1 MPTTLAF
8 RASPSPPRPLS
19 IQEWEPS
26 KPETDDDD
34 VQSKPKP
41 KQKQKPADVIE
52 SVPPQ
57 RATRAWKVVDAK
69 AILSKR
75 KYTKRQTK
83 AQSVSESS
91 DASQHEKK
99 VVDDELA
106 TANQTRSLSWPSP
119 ESDVRSGGLRGD
131 PFASFPDNS
140 TSVQGA
146 IDFLIKEIGSNAV
159 PGTIHKS
166 GFSPKASAF
175 MHYGFE
181 HELVFHAVVAF
192 ALGYD
197 EVANTGTTD
206 PSQAV
211 LYHRGKATQGLY
223 ARLKDPSTCADDAA
237 ILTTFLLVDN
247 VWRYGENAIGQ
258 AHYAGLMKMI
268 EMRGGLDRLGMNGVL
283 RSIIEFAE
291 VTDIGDAMRS
301 PTAPAL
307 PDLRYYHHPF
317 PPQICGLIAK
327 LPDGYA
333 EIAMQGHLSI
343 ETMSTLVWLRE
354 WLNTDPAERSP
365 APHKQIGAG
374 RRCMAASKSATGNP
388 IEEAVC
394 FGIVL
399 TGMRS
404 FHARFS
410 RMDHSF
416 IDRVVELSEDFDRSP
431 KIKGNRRTVEREH
444 IAYLTMVAVEASDRC
459 IELQGHVHKLVDLL
473 IEREKFASS
482 WAGME
487 RVMKR
492 FFWIDFAVDRWKGC
506 WSKHLK
512 RREEEKAKAK
522 ARAARSSDAAIW
534 EAMKAGSG

>member
-1 MPTTLAF
+1 MSTTLAF
-8 RASPSPPRPLS
+8 RASPSPPERLA
-19 IQEWEPS
+19 IQAWQPS
-26 KPETDDDD
+26 KPHSDDDSQTD
-34 VQSKPKP
+34 KRKP
-41 KQKQKPADVIE
+41 KQKQKQNPADIIE

-83 AQSVSESS
+83 APSVSESS
-91 DASQHEKK
+91 DASHHEKK
-99 VVDDELA
+99 GVTDDELA
-106 TANQTRSLSWPSP
+106 TASQTRSLSWPSP
-119 ESDVRSGGLRGD
+119 ESDVKSGGLRGD

-140 TSVQGA
+140 ASVQGA
-146 IDFLIKEIGSNAV
+146 IDFLIREIGSNAV

-175 MHYGFE
+175 MHYGFQ

-223 ARLKDPSTCADDAA
+223 TRLKEPSTCADDPA

-268 EMRGGLDRLGMNGVL
+268 EMRGGLDKLGMNGVL

-301 PTAPAL
+301 PTAPPL
-307 PDLRYYHHPF
+307 PDLRYYRHPF
-317 PPQICGLIAK
+317 PPQTCSLIAK

-343 ETMSTLVWLRE
+343 ETMSTLVWLGE
-354 WLNTDPAERSP
+354 WLNTGPSRAQSSSS
-365 APHKQIGAG
+365 QTN
-374 RRCMAASKSATGNP
+374 RCRPSMYG
-388 IEEAVC
+388 C
-394 FGIVL
+394 FEV
-399 TGMRS
+399 
-404 FHARFS
+404 
-410 RMDHSF
+410 
-416 IDRVVELSEDFDRSP
+416 
-431 KIKGNRRTVEREH
+431 
-444 IAYLTMVAVEASDRC
+444 SDR
-459 IELQGHVHKLVDLL
+459 
-473 IEREKFASS
+473 
-482 WAGME
+482 
-487 RVMKR
+487 
-492 FFWIDFAVDRWKGC
+492 
-506 WSKHLK
+506 
-512 RREEEKAKAK
+512 
-522 ARAARSSDAAIW
+522 
-534 EAMKAGSG
+534 